1 MVANIVSTGNGIYSN
16 DRVLLNSDQLFN
28 TVTGKKQTMLANQK
42 FLRNASRH
50 KRYDDDDDDD
60 DKWVVVNS
68 DS

>member
-1 MVANIVSTGNGIYSN
+1 MAFSPMIGCFWIVT
-16 DRVLLNSDQLFN
+16 

-60 DKWVVVNS
+60 KWVVVNS

>member
-1 MVANIVSTGNGIYSN
+1 MAFSPMIGCFWIVTSC
-16 DRVLLNSDQLFN
+16 FN
-28 TVTGKKQTMLANQK
+28 PVTGKKQTMLANQK

-60 DKWVVVNS
+60 DDKWVVVNS

>member
-1 MVANIVSTGNGIYSN
+1 MAFSPMIGCFWIVT
-16 DRVLLNSDQLFN
+16 

-60 DKWVVVNS
+60 DDDKWVVVNS

>member
-1 MVANIVSTGNGIYSN
+1 MTSC
-16 DRVLLNSDQLFN
+16 FN

-60 DKWVVVNS
+60 DDDDK
-68 DS
+68 